1 MNIKK
6 AKVGINKLVDFCFRI
21 LDLNELVIHDFGFG
35 CIMKSCGGRANLCY
49 VYTVSFIILIK
60 LKIFEVYERYIKS

>member
-1 MNIKK
+1 MDMKK
-6 AKVGINKLVDFCFRI
+6 VKVGINKLADFCFRI

-49 VYTVSFIILIK
+49 VYTVSFII
-60 LKIFEVYERYIKS
+60 